1 MGFLLLFCSSFLG
14 DNHIFGKAV
23 ILVFGERFTLFYGL
37 VFLSGCG
44 LFFFLCKCQVV
55 DHFSVF
61 FWLIGRKTPTY
72 LLTFSLFVYVFCL
85 VYLWHI

>member
-44 LFFFLCKCQVV
+44 LFSSSASAKLLITFQSFF
-55 DHFSVF
+55 
-61 FWLIGRKTPTY
+61 G
-72 LLTFSLFVYVFCL
+72 
-85 VYLWHI
+85 